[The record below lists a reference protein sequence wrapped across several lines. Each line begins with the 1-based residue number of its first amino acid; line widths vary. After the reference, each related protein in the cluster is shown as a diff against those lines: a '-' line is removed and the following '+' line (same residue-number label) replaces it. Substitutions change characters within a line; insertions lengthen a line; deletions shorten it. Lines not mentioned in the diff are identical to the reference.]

1 MSTYRDPHPDP
12 DIDDAHGR
20 ADHNLPEDDYAYADA
35 GYYFDADD
43 LNAYIEAHHI
53 SDHDAADQDYTYDP
67 AYDPTYDPAYD
78 LDAVPDYQQGY
89 APDDAP
95 HYAYALSPE
104 EEADLV
110 RQARIRRLYWLL
122 AAVVILALIVTLV
135 LPAITLWLNPSPAP
149 LIEPGSL
156 L

>member
-12 DIDDAHGR
+12 DIDDAQGR
-20 ADHNLPEDDYAYADA
+20 ADHTLPEDDYDYADA

-43 LNAYIEAHHI
+43 LNAYIEAHHVG
-53 SDHDAADQDYTYDP
+53 DQDDADQDY
-67 AYDPTYDPAYD
+67 AYDPAYD
-78 LDAVPDYQQGY
+78 LDYMPDYEQGY
-89 APDDAP
+89 ATDNAQA
-95 HYAYALSPE
+95 YAYALSPE
-104 EEADLV
+104 EEADLA